1 LTTPS
6 KSPPA
11 SELSAQGLLF
21 QVKEIF
27 ALAAEQD
34 EYLMRDQDSLELE
47 HDAPRFLQKWNRAN
61 PDLSPETVARMW
73 REPEDPSPQ
82 ELEKVVLAVQRA
94 LVA

>member
-1 LTTPS
+1 MTTPS

-21 QVKEIF
+21 QVNEIF
-27 ALAAEQD
+27 ALAVEQD
-34 EYLMRDQDSLELE
+34 EYLLRDLENLELE
-47 HDAPRFLQKWNRAN
+47 NDGPRFLQKWNLTN

-73 REPEDPSPQ
+73 REEATPSPQ
-82 ELEKVVLAVQRA
+82 DLERVVLAVQRA

>member
-47 HDAPRFLQKWNRAN
+47 HDGPRFLQKWNRAN

-73 REPEDPSPQ
+73 REANPTPQ
-82 ELEKVVLAVQRA
+82 ELERVVLAVQRA